1 MKNKILSINII
12 LIFIFTSL
20 ISVNAAA
27 PSPRVDLNDY
37 ELTVTDINNVYISGT
52 VNTAKGQNIGLFD
65 STGKVPLSYTT
76 VKNTG
81 SLSSFKIHVPSFV
94 LKNKINTFKV
104 ISLPVRGVL
113 NASSPKTFTVKLN
126 SSKKDQTI
134 TANDIS
140 VKVNEKKSIN
150 AKVNSNLSLTYKSN
164 DPSIATVNANGI
176 VVGRKLG
183 STTIEISQ
191 GGNIEYNPTTKTINV
206 TVTNNTDVKQ
216 PQTIKTGFDKYQF
229 AGTNK
234 SVNLGAKAS
243 SGLACTY
250 KSSKPSIVSVD
261 NKGKLTAKKAGTTK
275 ITITQPGNSNFKA
288 ATKTVT
294 VKVPSI
300 NSKASAVTPL
310 LDACKA
316 QAKWMKNYSYGHW
329 KPVTIA
335 NTKKHGTCVTYVGVA
350 LQRANLLKNKQYV
363 WHTGSGFGTGKLSG
377 SYGNSVKNNFKV
389 TYIKNKKLKTMKK
402 DLQPGD
408 VLMVDDNRS
417 GNKGGGGHIF
427 IYTGKYSGNN
437 PIIWDNGSCSRV
449 KKGKAGQHAYSGN
462 RKLRIILRPNTY
474 NINTTCIN
482 GNISDTHMYLAG
494 QKATIS
500 YSPMSGKKIKSI
512 KVDGQNV
519 NINKHKNSYTFNN
532 LNKNHT
538 ITVVFN

>member
-12 LIFIFTSL
+12 LILLFTSL

-37 ELTVTDINNVYISGT
+37 ELTVTDVNNVYISGT

-150 AKVNSNLSLTYKSN
+150 AKVNSNLSLTYVSK
-164 DPSIATVNANGI
+164 DPTIATVDANGI

-183 STTIEISQ
+183 TTSVTISQ
-191 GGNIEYNPTTKTINV
+191 GGNNDYNPTTKVITV

-216 PQTIKTGFDKYQF
+216 PQTITTTFDKYQF
-229 AGTNK
+229 ADINK
-234 SVNLGAKAS
+234 STNLGAKS
-243 SGLACTY
+243 TSGLACTY
-250 KSSKPSIVSVD
+250 KSSQPSIVSVD
-261 NKGKLTAKKAGTTK
+261 SKGKLTAKKAGITK
-275 ITITQPGNSNFKA
+275 ITITQSGNSNFKA

-294 VKVPSI
+294 VKVPKI
-300 NSKASAVTPL
+300 NSRSSAMKPL
-310 LDACKA
+310 FDACKT
-316 QAKWMKNYSYGHW
+316 QAKWMKNYSYGKW
-329 KPVTIA
+329 SPVTIA
-335 NTKKHGTCVTYVGVA
+335 NTKKHGTCVTYVGVV

-402 DLQPGD
+402 SLQPGD

-417 GNKGGGGHIF
+417 GNKGGGGHVF
-427 IYTGKYSGNN
+427 IYTGKYNGNS

-449 KKGKAGQHAYSGN
+449 KKGKAGQHTYSGN

-482 GNISDTHMYLAG
+482 GNITDTHMYLAG

-500 YSPMSGKKIKSI
+500 YKPISGKKIKSI

-519 NINKHKNSYTFNN
+519 NINKHKNSYTFNK

>member
-1 MKNKILSINII
+1 MKNKIISISIC
-12 LIFIFTSL
+12 LIFLFTSL
-20 ISVNAAA
+20 ILVDAAA
-27 PSPRVDLNDY
+27 VSPRVDLNDY
-37 ELTVTDINNVYISGT
+37 ELTTTNINNVYISGT
-52 VNTAKGQNIGLFD
+52 VSIAKNQNIALFD
-65 STGKVPLSYTT
+65 STGKVPLNYTT
-76 VKNTG
+76 VGNTG
-81 SLSSFKIHVPSFV
+81 SLSSFKIQVPARF
-94 LKNKINTFKV
+94 LNNEINTFKV
-104 ISLPVRGVL
+104 ISLPVRGAL
-113 NASSPKTFTVKLN
+113 NASSPKTFTVKVKTA
-126 SSKKDQTI
+126 SSKQNQTI

-140 VKVNEKKSIN
+140 LKVNETKSLN

-206 TVTNNTDVKQ
+206 IVTNNTGIKQ
-216 PQTIKTGFDKYQF
+216 TQTIKTGFDKYQF

-261 NKGKLTAKKAGTTK
+261 NKGKLIAKKAGTTK
-275 ITITQPGNSNFKA
+275 ITITQSGNSNFKA

-300 NSKASAVTPL
+300 NSRSSAMKPL
-310 LDACKA
+310 FDACKT
-316 QAKWMKNYSYGHW
+316 QANWMKNYSYGHW

-335 NTKKHGTCVTYVGVA
+335 NTKKYGTCVTYVGVA

-427 IYTGKYSGNN
+427 IYTGKYSGKFYLV
-437 PIIWDNGSCSRV
+437 S
-449 KKGKAGQHAYSGN
+449 GQDG
-462 RKLRIILRPNTY
+462 
-474 NINTTCIN
+474 TT
-482 GNISDTHMYLAG
+482 
-494 QKATIS
+494 
-500 YSPMSGKKIKSI
+500 
-512 KVDGQNV
+512 
-519 NINKHKNSYTFNN
+519 
-532 LNKNHT
+532 
-538 ITVVFN
+538 